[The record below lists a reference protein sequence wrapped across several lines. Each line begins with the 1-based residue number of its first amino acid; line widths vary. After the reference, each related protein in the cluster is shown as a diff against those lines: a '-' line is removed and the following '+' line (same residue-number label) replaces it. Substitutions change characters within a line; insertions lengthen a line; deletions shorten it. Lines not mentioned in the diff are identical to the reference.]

1 MEYVFQAIGD
11 NGIIKQSESYE
22 IKVRAQ
28 SKKVAVVPVVE
39 GGLQLYFGTYDE
51 YKKAVEAGLTEQDS
65 FYFTSDSKQLY
76 LWNDLVCEPYT
87 IVDDLP
93 TENILEDRLYLIE
106 DTNQIYFYRNNNW
119 IKLIRKIDSI
129 INDDPLNDENL
140 SNIKA
145 IKDYLGKYD
154 IPDATEQVKGKIEL
168 ADNSE
173 TFSGIDNTK
182 GVTPANLKYVIEH
195 NIVSAVTYKGDIN
208 SLDDITL
215 PVQAGDMFKV
225 ITKFNVSRKRLF
237 VGDFIIFNKEVTESI
252 TNSDFDII
260 RNVEDEDLVRLNDNQ
275 TLTNK
280 TIDGET
286 NTFRNIGV
294 SNLKD
299 GTIVS
304 SFDNASDDNIPTVK
318 LVKDSIQKV
327 DVSVEDSQ
335 TIGMKKIGNI
345 ITSDIK
351 TNSESNINISS
362 SENGVKLE
370 TKWIGI
376 V

>member
-11 NGIIKQSESYE
+11 NGTIKQSESYE

-28 SKKVAVVPVVE
+28 SKKVVVVPVVE
-39 GGLQLYFGTYDE
+39 GGLQLYWGTYGQ

-76 LWNDLVCEPYT
+76 LGNDLVCEPYI

-106 DTNQIYFYRNNNW
+106 DTNQVYFYRNNNW
-119 IKLIRKIDSI
+119 VKLIRQVDSI
-129 INDDPLNDENL
+129 ILDNPLNDENL
-140 SNIKA
+140 PNIKA
-145 IKDYLGKYD
+145 IKDYLGKYN
-154 IPDATEQVKGKIEL
+154 IPDATTEVKGKVQL
-168 ADNSE
+168 ASNAES
-173 TFSGIDNTK
+173 FSGDNGLK
-182 GVTPANLKYVIEH
+182 GVTPAGLKYAIEH
-195 NIVSAVTYKGDIN
+195 NIVGAVVYKGSIN
-208 SLDDITL
+208 SLEDITL
-215 PVQAGDMFKV
+215 PVQAGDMFK
-225 ITKFNVSRKRLF
+225 IATKFNVSRKRLF

-260 RNVEDEDLVRLNDNQ
+260 RNVEDEDLVRLNDVQ

-280 TIDGET
+280 TIDAEN
-286 NTFRNIGV
+286 NTFRNIGLT
-294 SNLKD
+294 NLKD
-299 GTIVS
+299 GTVVN
-304 SFDNASDDNIPTVK
+304 SFDNASDTNVPTAK
-318 LVKDSIQKV
+318 LVKDSIKSSEV
-327 DVSVEDSQ
+327 LVEDTN

-351 TNSESNINISS
+351 TDAESNLNISA
-362 SENGVKLE
+362 SENGVKVE
-370 TKWIGI
+370 TRWIGI

>member
-11 NGIIKQSESYE
+11 NGTIKQSQSYE

-28 SKKVAVVPVVE
+28 SKKVVVVPVVE
-39 GGLQLYFGTYDE
+39 GGLQLYWGTYGQ

-76 LWNDLVCEPYT
+76 LGNDLVCESYI

-106 DTNQIYFYRNNNW
+106 DTNQVYFYRNNNW
-119 IKLIRKIDSI
+119 VKLIRQVDSI
-129 INDDPLNDENL
+129 ILDNPLNDENL
-140 SNIKA
+140 PNIKA
-145 IKDYLGKYD
+145 IKDYLGKYN
-154 IPDATEQVKGKIEL
+154 IPDATAEVKGKVQL
-168 ADNSE
+168 ASNAES
-173 TFSGIDNTK
+173 FSGDNGLK
-182 GVTPANLKYVIEH
+182 GVTPAGLKYAIEH
-195 NIVSAVTYKGDIN
+195 NIVGAVTYKGSIN
-208 SLDDITL
+208 SLEDITL
-215 PVQAGDMFKV
+215 PVQAGDMFK
-225 ITKFNVSRKRLF
+225 IATKFNVSRKRLF

-260 RNVEDEDLVRLNDNQ
+260 RNVEDEDLVRLNDVQ

-280 TIDGET
+280 TIDTEN
-286 NTFRNIGV
+286 NTFRNIGLT
-294 SNLKD
+294 NLKD
-299 GTIVS
+299 GTVVN
-304 SFDNASDDNIPTVK
+304 SFDNASDTNVPTAK
-318 LVKDSIQKV
+318 LVKDSIKSSEV
-327 DVSVEDSQ
+327 LVEDTN

-351 TNSESNINISS
+351 TDSESNVNIST
-362 SENGVKLE
+362 SENGVKVE

>member
-11 NGIIKQSESYE
+11 NGTIKQSESYE

-76 LWNDLVCEPYT
+76 LWNDLVCEPY
-87 IVDDLP
+87 
-93 TENILEDRLYLIE
+93 ILEDTLYLIE
-106 DTNQIYFYRNNNW
+106 DSNQIYFYRNNNW

-140 SNIKA
+140 PNIKA
-145 IKDYLGKYD
+145 IKDYLGKYN

-225 ITKFNVSRKRLF
+225 VTKFNVSRKRLF

-275 TLTNK
+275 ILTNK
-280 TIDGET
+280 TIDAQN
-286 NTFRNIGV
+286 NTFRNIGL

-304 SFDNASDDNIPTVK
+304 SFDNASHENIPTAK

-327 DVSVEDSQ
+327 DISVEDSQ

>member
-11 NGIIKQSESYE
+11 NGTIKQSESYE

-39 GGLQLYFGTYDE
+39 GGLQLYSGTYAE
-51 YKKAVEAGLTEQDS
+51 YKRAVEAGLTEQDS

-106 DTNQIYFYRNNNW
+106 DINQVYFYRNNNW
-119 IKLIRKIDSI
+119 IKLVRQVDSI
-129 INDDPLNDENL
+129 IVDNPLNDENL
-140 SNIKA
+140 PSIKA
-145 IKDYLGKYD
+145 IKNYLGKYD

-168 ADNSE
+168 SNNSE
-173 TFSGIDNTK
+173 TFSGVDNAK
-182 GVTPANLKYVIEH
+182 GVTPAGLKYAIEH
-195 NIVSAVTYKGDIN
+195 NIVGAVTYKGSIN
-208 SLDDITL
+208 SLEDITL
-215 PVQAGDMFKV
+215 PVQTGDMFK
-225 ITKFNVSRKRLF
+225 ITTKFNVSRKRLF

-252 TNSDFDII
+252 SNSDFDII
-260 RNVEDEDLVRLNDNQ
+260 RNVEDEDLVRLNDIQN
-275 TLTNK
+275 LTNK
-280 TIDGET
+280 TIDADN
-286 NTFRNIGV
+286 NTFRNIGLT
-294 SNLKD
+294 NLKD
-299 GTIVS
+299 GTVVNI
-304 SFDNASDDNIPTVK
+304 FDNASDDNIPTAK
-318 LVKDSIQKV
+318 LVKDSIKSSEV
-327 DVSVEDSQ
+327 LVEDTN

-351 TNSESNINISS
+351 TDSESNVNIST
-362 SENGVKLE
+362 SENGVKVE

>member
-11 NGIIKQSESYE
+11 NGTIKQSQSYE

-28 SKKVAVVPVVE
+28 SKKVVVVPVIE
-39 GGLQLYFGTYDE
+39 GGLQLYWGTYGQ

-76 LWNDLVCEPYT
+76 LGNDLVCEPY
-87 IVDDLP
+87 IILDDLP

-106 DTNQIYFYRNNNW
+106 DTNQVYFYRNNNW
-119 IKLIRKIDSI
+119 VKLIRQVDSI
-129 INDDPLNDENL
+129 ILDNPLNDENL
-140 SNIKA
+140 PNIKA
-145 IKDYLGKYD
+145 IKDYLGKYN
-154 IPDATEQVKGKIEL
+154 IPDATTEVKGKVQL
-168 ADNSE
+168 ASNAES
-173 TFSGIDNTK
+173 FSGDNGLK
-182 GVTPANLKYVIEH
+182 GVTPAGLKYAIEH
-195 NIVSAVTYKGDIN
+195 NIVGAVTYKGSIN
-208 SLDDITL
+208 SLEDITL
-215 PVQAGDMFKV
+215 PVQAGDMFK
-225 ITKFNVSRKRLF
+225 IATKFNVSRKRLF

-260 RNVEDEDLVRLNDNQ
+260 RNVEDEDLVRLNDVQ

-280 TIDGET
+280 TIDAEN
-286 NTFRNIGV
+286 NTFRNIGLA
-294 SNLKD
+294 NLKD
-299 GTIVS
+299 GTVVN
-304 SFDNASDDNIPTVK
+304 SFDNASDTNVPTAK
-318 LVKDSIQKV
+318 LVKDSIKSSEV
-327 DVSVEDSQ
+327 LVEDTN

-351 TNSESNINISS
+351 TDSESNVNIST
-362 SENGVKLE
+362 SENGVKVE

>member
-11 NGIIKQSESYE
+11 NGTIKQSESYE

-39 GGLQLYFGTYDE
+39 GGLQLYSGTYAE
-51 YKKAVEAGLTEQDS
+51 YKRAVEAGLTEQDS

-106 DTNQIYFYRNNNW
+106 DINQVYFYRNNNW
-119 IKLIRKIDSI
+119 IKLVRQVDSI
-129 INDDPLNDENL
+129 IVDNPLNDENL
-140 SNIKA
+140 PSIKA
-145 IKDYLGKYD
+145 IKNYLGKYD

-168 ADNSE
+168 SNNSE
-173 TFSGIDNTK
+173 TFSGVDNAK
-182 GVTPANLKYVIEH
+182 GVTPAGLKYAIEH
-195 NIVSAVTYKGDIN
+195 NIVGAVTYKGSIN
-208 SLDDITL
+208 SLEDITL
-215 PVQAGDMFKV
+215 PVQTGDMFK
-225 ITKFNVSRKRLF
+225 ITTKFNVSRKRLF

-260 RNVEDEDLVRLNDNQ
+260 RNVEDEDLVRLNDVQ

-280 TIDGET
+280 TIDAEN
-286 NTFRNIGV
+286 NTFRNIGLT
-294 SNLKD
+294 NLKD
-299 GTIVS
+299 GTVVNI
-304 SFDNASDDNIPTVK
+304 FDNASDDNIPTAK
-318 LVKDSIQKV
+318 LVKDSIKSSEV
-327 DVSVEDSQ
+327 LVEDTN

-351 TNSESNINISS
+351 TDSESNVNIST
-362 SENGVKLE
+362 SENGVKVE

>member
-11 NGIIKQSESYE
+11 NGAIKQSESYE

-39 GGLQLYFGTYDE
+39 GGLQLYSGTYTE
-51 YKKAVEAGLTEQDS
+51 YKRAVEAGLTEQDS

-106 DTNQIYFYRNNNW
+106 DTNQVYFYRNNNW
-119 IKLIRKIDSI
+119 IKLIREVDSI
-129 INDDPLNDENL
+129 ILDNPLNDENL
-140 SNIKA
+140 PNIKA
-145 IKDYLGKYD
+145 IKNYLGKYD
-154 IPDATEQVKGKIEL
+154 IPEAAEQVKGKIEL
-168 ADNSE
+168 ANNSE

-182 GVTPANLKYVIEH
+182 GITPAGLKYAIEH
-195 NIVSAVTYKGDIN
+195 NIVGAVTYKGSIN
-208 SLDDITL
+208 SLQDITL
-215 PVQAGDMFKV
+215 PVQSGDMFK
-225 ITKFNVSRKRLF
+225 ITTKFNVSRKRLF

-252 TNSDFDII
+252 SNSDFDII
-260 RNVEDEDLVRLNDNQ
+260 RNVEDEDLVRLNDIQN
-275 TLTNK
+275 LTNK
-280 TIDGET
+280 TIDADN
-286 NTFRNIGV
+286 NTFRNIGLT
-294 SNLKD
+294 NLKD
-299 GTIVS
+299 GTVVNI
-304 SFDNASDDNIPTVK
+304 FDNASDDNIPTAK
-318 LVKDSIQKV
+318 LVKDSIKSSEV
-327 DVSVEDSQ
+327 LVEDTN

-351 TNSESNINISS
+351 TDSESNVNIST
-362 SENGVKLE
+362 SENGVKVE